1 MKPGQARD
9 GRERPSALK
18 IPFLAKVLVVVSRVV
33 IGALFGGC
41 AGLVIARGFLMV
53 GRDPRIIILAG
64 MILGAL
70 VVAGFWDRIFSRW
83 FDHPGGR

>member
-1 MKPGQARD
+1 MD
-9 GRERPSALK
+9 GGERPRGLR
-18 IPFLAKVLVVVSRVV
+18 IPFLAKVLVMLSRVV

-41 AGLVIARGFLMV
+41 AGLVIARGFLIV
-53 GRDPRIIILAG
+53 GRDPRIVIFAG

-70 VVAGFWDRIFSRW
+70 VVAGFWDRFFSRW